1 MRVLLTGYYSH
12 KQTVC
17 IVIVYINFSSCK
29 IINMGNQRRG
39 RKSRAAS
46 LKRKRGESTDQ
57 SELSDLNDILESI

>member
-1 MRVLLTGYYSH
+1 MSTLTGYYSH

-29 IINMGNQRRG
+29 IINMGNQRHG
-39 RKSRAAS
+39 RTSRAAS
-46 LKRKRGESTDQ
+46 SKRKQGENTFQ